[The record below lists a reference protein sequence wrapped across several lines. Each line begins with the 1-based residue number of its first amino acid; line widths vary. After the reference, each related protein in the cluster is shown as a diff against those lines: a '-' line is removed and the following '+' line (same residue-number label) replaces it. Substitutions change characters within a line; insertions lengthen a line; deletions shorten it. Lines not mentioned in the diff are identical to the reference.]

1 MSKYQFRLS
10 YRTSAQPS
18 THFAD
23 ITAQDHAECKE
34 KLSKALNTPISKFDY
49 ILVESLS
56 ELTTPREGDTHDA

>member
-1 MSKYQFRLS
+1 MSKYLFNLS
-10 YRTSAQPS
+10 YRTSAQPT

-23 ITAQDHAECKE
+23 ITAEDHAECKE

-56 ELTTPREGDTHDA
+56 ELTTPAKGEKQ